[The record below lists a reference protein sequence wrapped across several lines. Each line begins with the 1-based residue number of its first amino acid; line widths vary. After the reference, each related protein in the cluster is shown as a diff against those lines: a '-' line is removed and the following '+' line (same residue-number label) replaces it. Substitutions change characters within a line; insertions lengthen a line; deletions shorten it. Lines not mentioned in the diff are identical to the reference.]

1 MMTLRQALGISSND
15 IVYDISDRKLTVKD
29 YSITFS
35 HGDPKDAYFT
45 CVDNN
50 DPKKWQFT
58 YRYDELYQNFEDLSD
73 DEQSYLGWVRTV
85 YPDLKYRFYDDLKE
99 IRTAYSAGFFAGL
112 NHKLKIRAEEQL
124 QK

>member
-1 MMTLRQALGISSND
+1 MTLRQALGIHSND
-15 IVYDISDRKLTVKD
+15 IVYDISGRELTVKD

-35 HGDPKDAYFT
+35 NGEPKDAYFT
-45 CVDNN
+45 CIDNS

-58 YRYDELYQNFEDLSD
+58 YKHDELYQNFEDLSD
-73 DEQSYLGWVRTV
+73 DEQSFISWVRTV
-85 YPDLKYRFYDDLKE
+85 YPDLKYRFYDDLSE

-112 NHKLKIRAEEQL
+112 TDQLKTRAEEQL